1 MFIPESLRE
10 KTESEMSRILNES
23 QDTRFKMQ
31 LITAEDKLIEAD
43 WSVIVLQD
51 NFKLPSGM
59 ILSIKK

>member
-43 WSVIVLQD
+43 WSVIVLLD